1 MDERSPAGV
10 AANPARQYELLLED
24 TARITDRRH
33 NTNTLYL
40 SANSL
45 LLGGTAL
52 LAQRSGGA
60 DGLSL
65 FLVVVIAGAG
75 LLLCHDWRLIVLG
88 YQRMIRL
95 RFGMLEELEADPAVG
110 PIRIFV
116 TQREQM
122 AKILG
127 RHAKGGFSGIEAQV
141 PRIFQSTYVLIV
153 CAVLVVMVANNWS
166 PIHAWIMSR
175 GVPLFH

>member
-1 MDERSPAGV
+1 MVERQSDSTTASPAK
-10 AANPARQYELLLED
+10 QYKLLMED

-52 LAQRSGGA
+52 LAQRSGGT
-60 DGLSL
+60 DVFSL
-65 FLVVVIAGAG
+65 FLVMLVAGAG
-75 LLLCHDWRLIVLG
+75 ILLCHDWRLIILG
-88 YQRMIRL
+88 YQRMIKL
-95 RFGMLEELEADPAVG
+95 RFGMLEQLEADHAVG
-110 PIRIFV
+110 PISIFL

-122 AKILG
+122 VTILG

-153 CAVLVVMVANNWS
+153 CAVLVVMALNSSS
-166 PIHAWIMSR
+166 PVHGWLTAW
-175 GVPLFH
+175 GALP